1 MSWSFPRLCFL
12 LGVYNFSSY
21 IFRSSVNLCIWYK
34 VKVQFHSFP
43 CVCLVLSTPFNEE
56 TVLYPLSD
64 RGTLVEDHST
74 IYTRVYLWAL
84 YSVSSIYIVCLY
96 ASTMGFIRNETVTK
110 RNMHLKLYCNVL
122 FHWKRYLFSVLISI
136 LFYIMYFLVTSPMWL
151 VLWFLIR
158 KGWHFWHNRREWKAL
173 GLISAITLPWKLKYW
188 KKLEKLQ
195 MPVSKKLL
203 DFKSLKV
210 I

>member
-1 MSWSFPRLCFL
+1 MKWLSFTHCMIMGPL
-12 LGVYNFSSY
+12 LKIILPY
-21 IFRSSVNLCIWYK
+21 I
-34 VKVQFHSFP
+34 Q
-43 CVCLVLSTPFNEE
+43 
-56 TVLYPLSD
+56 
-64 RGTLVEDHST
+64 
-74 IYTRVYLWAL
+74 
-84 YSVSSIYIVCLY
+84 
-96 ASTMGFIRNETVTK
+96 GFISG
-110 RNMHLKLYCNVL
+110 L
-122 FHWKRYLFSVLISI
+122 SI
-136 LFYIMYFLVTSPMWL
+136 LFHQFILSVFMLVLWVLFIIKLSQKEICIWNYILMYYFIENITCSQCLNFYFVLYYLFLVTSPMWL

-195 MPVSKKLL
+195 MPVSKNLL